1 MATKLKCPDCEFF
14 ATDPRHL
21 GRHRRFTHGTPGKKN
36 FRKDGTP
43 RKGATLPPGMTP
55 ALIKCTEP
63 DCIAE
68 FPTST
73 GLAIHKKFAHGIP
86 GKTAKYNKVKK
97 ANKTALVKVEP
108 AAIETNGNGHHRGRA
123 ATQSPNGF
131 PLQFIGHVVG
141 YLERCCHEEAFK
153 NDLPAKTFTRDVAEF
168 FLAKMTIG
176 Q

>member
-1 MATKLKCPDCEFF
+1 VCKERFKDAVI
-14 ATDPRHL
+14 L
-21 GRHRRFTHGTPGKKN
+21 GRHRRA
-36 FRKDGTP
+36 R
-43 RKGATLPPGMTP
+43 
-55 ALIKCTEP
+55 
-63 DCIAE
+63 
-68 FPTST
+68 
-73 GLAIHKKFAHGIP
+73 HGIP
-86 GKTAKYNKVKK
+86 GKSAKYGKK
-97 ANKTALVKVEP
+97 HRDKQKAIALVEP
-108 AAIETNGNGHHRGRA
+108 AAVELNGNGHHRGRA